1 MASLQQSFEQA
12 QGLTAHSPQVCADA
26 SILADRLVASG
37 VQPSREAVYAI
48 LLAADSLCRAACWL
62 VMHMVYARHVFL
74 DGRALSEHDFKVDP
88 QGHAGGSLNMVPAY
102 VAYIA
107 LNALTGTTRSWMMGQ
122 GHCVAAIDA
131 CNVILGNMHPAHAQR
146 YELSDAGLSTL
157 VKDFYRYTV
166 RPDGHPESPL
176 GSHVNAHTAGGML
189 EGGYLGFADLHYVHA
204 PLPGETLVAF
214 LSDGAFEE
222 QRGADWAARWW
233 RGDDCGVALPVMI
246 ANGRR
251 IDQRSGIMQAGGVS
265 WLQQHLVLNG
275 FSPRCIDGRD
285 PAAFIMALFEAE
297 AAVHAGATALP
308 YIIAEAPKGYGFL
321 NSGTNLAHGTPL
333 TVSPYRDA
341 LARASFNRAMAELW
355 TPLPQLQSVQAQL
368 NNHARNGRVRERDHA
383 LAQRAPADLILPAR
397 ESAAPWPASAMAAI
411 DVWMQELCRL
421 NPERRWRVG
430 NPDELR
436 SNRMAGLLQRLKHR
450 VRDPE
455 PGNDEDPH
463 GAVITAL
470 NEEAVVCACLAN
482 KAGVNLVVS
491 YEAFAV
497 KMLGAL
503 RQEVIFS
510 RHLKEA
516 GRPPAWLAWPLIV
529 TSHTWEN
536 GKNEQSHQDPALVE
550 TLAGEMSDMVRILY
564 PADALSALQ
573 ALAQVYQ
580 ERGRIAVM
588 VVAKQD
594 LPMQLSWAQAEELA
608 ATGALLLHTG
618 AADAVELVACGSYQL
633 IEMRKA
639 SERLQQQGVAV
650 RLIYLQEPLRFRQA
664 RDAHEAAVVHDDE
677 HLQGYFSPQA
687 RARIFLVHGH
697 PEPLLGYLRRLDLGG
712 RRCRALGYRN
722 HGGTLDVGGMLFA
735 NACTYAHVL
744 MTLAEALGE
753 PAERY
758 LQAEEYAAVQ
768 GRGSPYA
775 VITKPHRSEA

>member
-12 QGLTAHSPQVCADA
+12 QGLTAHSPQVCADVA
-26 SILADRLVASG
+26 RLADRLVTTG
-37 VQPSREAVYAI
+37 LQPSRDAVYAI
-48 LLAADSLCRAACWL
+48 LLAADSLSRAACWL

-74 DGRALSEHDFKVDP
+74 DGRALAEADFKIDP

-102 VAYIA
+102 AAYIA

-131 CNVILGNMHPAHAQR
+131 CNVILGNMHTAHAQR
-146 YELSDAGLSTL
+146 YDLSDAGLSTL

-233 RGDDCGVALPVMI
+233 RADDCGVALPVMI

-251 IDQRSGIMQAGGVS
+251 IDQRSGIMQAGGVN
-265 WLQQHLVLNG
+265 WLQQHLTLNG

-285 PAAFIMALFEAE
+285 PAAFITALFAAE
-297 AAVHAGATALP
+297 ESVHAGATALP
-308 YIIAEAPKGYGFL
+308 YIIAAAPKGYGFL
-321 NSGTNLAHGTPL
+321 NSGTNQAHGTPL
-333 TVSPYRDA
+333 TVSPYHDA
-341 LARASFNRAMAELW
+341 LARAAFNDAMAALW
-355 TPLPQLQSVQAQL
+355 TPLPQLQEVQACL
-368 NNHARNGRVRERDHA
+368 NNHQRNGRVRERDHA
-383 LAQRAPADLILPAR
+383 LARRAPADLILPAHTD
-397 ESAAPWPASAMAAI
+397 AAAWPSSAMAAI
-411 DVWMQELCRL
+411 DVWMQELHRL
-421 NPERRWRVG
+421 NPERRWRIG

-436 SNRMAGLLQRLKHR
+436 SNRMAGLLHRLKHR

-497 KMLGAL
+497 KMLGAV
-503 RQEVIFS
+503 RQEIIFA

-516 GRPPAWLAWPLIV
+516 GRPPAWLSWPLIV

-564 PADALSALQ
+564 PADAQSAVC
-573 ALAQVYQ
+573 ALAQIYQ
-580 ERGRIAVM
+580 ERGRIAIM

-594 LPMQLSWAQAEELA
+594 LPAQLSRTQAEEL
-608 ATGALLLHTG
+608 TEQGAVFMHEG
-618 AADAVELVACGSYQL
+618 PSDAIELVACGSYQL

-639 SERLQQQGVAV
+639 QGRLQQLGVPV
-650 RLIYLQEPLRFRQA
+650 RLIYLQEPGRFRQA
-664 RDAHEAAVVHDDE
+664 RDADEAAVVHTDE
-677 HLQGYFSPQA
+677 LLHAYFSPQA

-697 PEPLLGYLRRLDLGG
+697 PEPFLGYLRRLDLGVD
-712 RRCRALGYRN
+712 RCRALGYRN
-722 HGGTLDVGGMLFA
+722 HGGTFDVGGMLFA

-744 MTLAEALGE
+744 MALAEVLDE
-753 PAERY
+753 SAERY
-758 LQAEEYAAVQ
+758 LHAEEYAAVL
-768 GRGSPYA
+768 GLGSPYA
-775 VITKPHRSEA
+775 VITQPHQTAT